1 MENNESINN
10 QDNISFIDSH
20 CHLQDYS
27 QEDLDIILN
36 HCSNNN
42 IKVFYS
48 NCICESDFQKNLDIS
63 QNQEILKRNDIKKIN
78 NIWYR
83 ISSLVI
89 KLSFK

>member
-1 MENNESINN
+1 MENNESIDN

-42 IKVFYS
+42 IKVFIQIAHV
-48 NCICESDFQKNLDIS
+48 NQIS
-63 QNQEILKRNDIKKIN
+63 KKI
-78 NIWYR
+78 
-83 ISSLVI
+83 
-89 KLSFK
+89 